1 MSRHPR
7 PHIRRIPGPRSF
19 GVAAALAL
27 LSMTAPAG
35 ADVLDAPGKHV
46 HGEVTLNI
54 ALEGRKL
61 LLEIEA
67 PADQALGFER
77 SPRDDL
83 ERAAVK
89 AVDEWFRSGR
99 SMLGV
104 PRAAGCRLV
113 EAKFT
118 PPKLGSG
125 HADYNGRYLFDCA
138 SPEALE
144 WVEVWALR
152 RLQGVEEAVV
162 NLITPAGQRQETLR
176 DRAARISLR

>member
-7 PHIRRIPGPRSF
+7 PTVRF
-19 GVAAALAL
+19 AAALAL
-27 LSMTAPAG
+27 LSMTTPTPA
-35 ADVLDAPGKHV
+35 DELDAPGKHV
-46 HGEVTLNI
+46 HGEVTINI

-61 LLEIEA
+61 LFEIEA

-77 SPRDDL
+77 SPRDDR
-83 ERAAVK
+83 ERAVVK
-89 AVDEWFRSGR
+89 AVDDWFRSGR
-99 SMLGV
+99 AMLGV

-113 EAKFT
+113 ESTFT

-125 HADYNGRYLFDCA
+125 HADYGGRYLFDCA
-138 SPEALE
+138 APQALE